1 MGRAGYFIWLILV
14 VAVLAL
20 LGQTMGWYDVP
31 ILRDVRA
38 AIPLGQSSPQAAP
51 TLARPT
57 LTIAP
62 KPAASTS
69 SPTVAQSAGC
79 TATAPRF
86 VLGAAALKATLGAPM
101 GDPIECERVVDAEGN
116 TEQKTTTGLA
126 YYRAR
131 NNIAAFTNGFD
142 HWAQTPTG
150 VVHWVGDD
158 VEPPPGA
165 ERVQ

>member
-31 ILRDVRA
+31 ILRDLRA
-38 AIPLGQSSPQAAP
+38 AIPLGQSSPQAAA
-51 TLARPT
+51 TLAPPT
-57 LTIAP
+57 VTIAP
-62 KPAASTS
+62 KPAAAIS
-69 SPTVAQSAGC
+69 SPTAAQPASC

-86 VLGAAALKATLGAPM
+86 VLGAAALKGALGARM
-101 GDPIECERVVDAEGN
+101 GDPIECERVVDADGN
-116 TEQKTTTGLA
+116 TEQRTTTGLA

-142 HWAQTPTG
+142 HWAQTPSG